1 MQDYDGVIAN
11 QLMDDLKNLILEF
24 EAEHHLDLIVKF
36 EPERWCYTSDM
47 SYMDV
52 SELLREFFLS
62 HYSGYS
68 WCRNDVLSIDVF
80 EEIAEECEDK
90 SIVEFRDKIIEATK
104 KLLDDNITPIV
115 DKHWP
120 KIEEAMA
127 NVQKYFPGLKITKD
141 YNEYDGYDVSI
152 IYFTKDGKLFS
163 DDFNPDDLFHVYY
176 TVDDLC
182 DRISCSD
189 GVDGPAWIRYQDD
202 WFEDMHR
209 YVPEDQIDKIN
220 FSNYVLIAYSEECNF
235 KAITNIF
242 KYFDKNNDIKIKVW

>member
-36 EPERWCYTSDM
+36 EPERWCCTSDM

-152 IYFTKDGKLFS
+152 IYFTKDGKFLLKCPPMKQFTGK
-163 DDFNPDDLFHVYY
+163 Y
-176 TVDDLC
+176 T
-182 DRISCSD
+182 
-189 GVDGPAWIRYQDD
+189 
-202 WFEDMHR
+202 F
-209 YVPEDQIDKIN
+209 
-220 FSNYVLIAYSEECNF
+220 
-235 KAITNIF
+235 
-242 KYFDKNNDIKIKVW
+242 